1 MIELQG
7 RLVPL
12 ATADPQRAFVGRVRL
27 GTDGL
32 IEAVRRRRA
41 AGAAAATVIDVGD
54 AFIYPGLIDLHSH
67 IGFAS
72 LPLWAEPSRDQPYP
86 HHDSWPDAR
95 SYRPSISWPA
105 YALIKGAPEA
115 LLAYAQVRALA
126 GGTTAIQGWPPANRR
141 PVNQLVRNVDDEDLG
156 TANPTLIRTS
166 ALTLTLPELRSRA
179 QAIATG
185 AGFLYHLAEG
195 RVGSLVAREFADAAA
210 AGCLR
215 GRLIAIHC
223 TAVGEAEFRQ
233 WREHAA
239 LAGDDAPG
247 GVVWS
252 PFSNL
257 WLYGQTTDVAAA
269 TRHGLAVSLGT
280 DWGPSGTK
288 NLLGELK
295 VAQVWARE
303 AGLGLGEFD
312 LVSMVTAAPGDLLG
326 RCWPHAP
333 GRLEPGRLADV
344 TVVARR
350 HADPWRNLVAARE
363 RDVLLVTIGGRAR
376 YGTREL
382 MAACGE
388 RRTTAVAIGR
398 QRRHVAL
405 RRPQQPEQAWTWR
418 AVLEELERVRAD
430 PAAAISGG
438 QAVATAALAAA
449 QPGYTGPPPGLVLEL
464 DMPGA
469 PGVVAGPP
477 PPDAEYSVPAPP
489 SLVHDRAWLRS
500 IAGRGFHAGLLD
512 RLAAYY
518 T

>member
-1 MIELQG
+1 MLELQA

-12 ATADPQRAFVGRVRL
+12 ASADPQRVFIGRVRF
-27 GTDGL
+27 TPDGL
-32 IEAVRRRRA
+32 IDAVRSRRA
-41 AGAAAATVIDVGD
+41 SGAAAKAVVDLGD
-54 AFIYPGLIDLHSH
+54 AFVYPGLIDLHSH

-72 LPLWAEPSRDQPYP
+72 LPLWAEPTRTSPFP
-86 HHDSWPDAR
+86 HHDSWPGAR

-115 LLAYAQVRALA
+115 LLSYAQVRALA

-141 PVNQLVRNVDDEDLG
+141 PLNQLVRNIDDEELG
-156 TANPTLIRTS
+156 TGNANLVRTS
-166 ALTLTLPELRSRA
+166 ALTLTPPELRTRA
-179 QAIATG
+179 QHIA
-185 AGFLYHLAEG
+185 AGGGFIYHLAEG
-195 RVGSLVAREFADAAA
+195 QVGSLVGREFTHAAG

-215 GRLIAIHC
+215 SRLIAIHC
-223 TAVGEAEFRQ
+223 TAAGEAEFRQ

-269 TRHGLAVSLGT
+269 ARHGLSICLGT

-295 VAQVWARE
+295 VAQVWAEE
-303 AGLGLGEFD
+303 AGLALSPFD
-312 LVSMVTAAPGDLLG
+312 LVGMVTAAPGDLLG
-326 RCWPHAP
+326 RCWPQSA

-344 TVVARR
+344 TVITRR
-350 HADPWRNLVAARE
+350 HSDPWKNLVMARE
-363 RDVLLVTIGGRAR
+363 ADVLLVVVGGRAR

-388 RRTTAVAIGR
+388 RRTTSVAIGR

-405 RRPQQPEQAWTWR
+405 LRPDQPERAWTWR
-418 AVLEELERVRAD
+418 AVLDELEQVRLD
-430 PAAAISGG
+430 PDAAISGG
-438 QAVATAALAAA
+438 QAMAQAALEAS
-449 QPGYTGPPPGLVLEL
+449 QPGYVGPPAGLVLEL

-477 PPDAEYSVPAPP
+477 PPGAEYSVPPAP
-489 SLVHDRAWLRS
+489 SLVHDRAWHRT
-500 IAGRGFHAGLLD
+500 IPGRAFHGAVLD